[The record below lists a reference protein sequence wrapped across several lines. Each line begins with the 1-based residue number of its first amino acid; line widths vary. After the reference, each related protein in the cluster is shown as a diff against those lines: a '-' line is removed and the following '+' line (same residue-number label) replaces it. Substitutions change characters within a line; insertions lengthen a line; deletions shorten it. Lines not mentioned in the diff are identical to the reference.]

1 MKIRIDDDYD
11 KDDLEKFNIIAND
24 YKYRNDEQQ
33 DDILK
38 GNVIEATFQEVEMD
52 NKDCSKDYSK
62 EYYKDYENYY
72 MNYEEREN
80 YDEDEEGLGKITVIS
95 RLANKNRTLISSA
108 KINLYVLNGVSPKLV
123 ETKYTD
129 KNGQVVFENL
139 KRGSYRVIAIVDR
152 KYFEK
157 PTYSPWNE
165 VTIDKSTIET
175 TIEVM
180 NKIKS
185 V

>member
-11 KDDLEKFNIIAND
+11 KDDLEKFNINNND
-24 YKYRNDEQQ
+24 SKYRSEQHQ

-38 GNVIEATFQEVEMD
+38 ENVIETTFQEVDHYDKKYSRGYYNNYQDDKNDEND
-52 NKDCSKDYSK
+52 N
-62 EYYKDYENYY
+62 ET
-72 MNYEEREN
+72 
-80 YDEDEEGLGKITVIS
+80 LGKITVVS

-129 KNGQVVFENL
+129 NLGNVTFENL
-139 KRGSYRVIAIVDR
+139 KKGSYRVIAIVDR

-165 VTIDKSTIET
+165 VTIDKNT
-175 TIEVM
+175 TEASVEVV
-180 NKIKS
+180 NKIKA

>member
-11 KDDLEKFNIIAND
+11 KDDLEKFNINNND
-24 YKYRNDEQQ
+24 SKYRSEQHQ

-38 GNVIEATFQEVEMD
+38 ENVIETTFQEVD
-52 NKDCSKDYSK
+52 DYDK
-62 EYYKDYENYY
+62 EYSRGYYNNYQDDKNDEND
-72 MNYEEREN
+72 NET
-80 YDEDEEGLGKITVIS
+80 LGKITVVS

-129 KNGQVVFENL
+129 NLGNVTFENL
-139 KRGSYRVIAIVDR
+139 KKGSYRVIAIVDR

-165 VTIDKSTIET
+165 VTIDKNT
-175 TIEVM
+175 TEASVEVV
-180 NKIKS
+180 NKIKA

>member
-24 YKYRNDEQQ
+24 YKNRNDEQQ

-72 MNYEEREN
+72 MNY
-80 YDEDEEGLGKITVIS
+80 
-95 RLANKNRTLISSA
+95 
-108 KINLYVLNGVSPKLV
+108 
-123 ETKYTD
+123 
-129 KNGQVVFENL
+129 
-139 KRGSYRVIAIVDR
+139 
-152 KYFEK
+152 
-157 PTYSPWNE
+157 
-165 VTIDKSTIET
+165 
-175 TIEVM
+175 
-180 NKIKS
+180 
-185 V
+185 

>member
-11 KDDLEKFNIIAND
+11 KDDLEKFNINNND
-24 YKYRNDEQQ
+24 SKYRSEQHQ

-38 GNVIEATFQEVEMD
+38 ENVIETTFQEVD
-52 NKDCSKDYSK
+52 DYDK
-62 EYYKDYENYY
+62 EYYRGYYNNYQDDKNDEND
-72 MNYEEREN
+72 NET
-80 YDEDEEGLGKITVIS
+80 LGKITVVS

-129 KNGQVVFENL
+129 NLGNVTFENL
-139 KRGSYRVIAIVDR
+139 KKGSYRVIAIVDR

-165 VTIDKSTIET
+165 VTIDKNT
-175 TIEVM
+175 TEASVEVV
-180 NKIKS
+180 NKIKA

>member
-1 MKIRIDDDYD
+1 MRIRIDDDYE
-11 KDDLEKFNIIAND
+11 KGDLEKFNIN
-24 YKYRNDEQQ
+24 NDESKHRNEQNQ

-38 GNVIEATFQEVEMD
+38 ENVIETTFQEVEAD
-52 NKDCSKDYSK
+52 DKEYSK
-62 EYYKDYENYY
+62 EYSNSYYNEYKEYYNNYQYNKSDENDS
-72 MNYEEREN
+72 ET
-80 YDEDEEGLGKITVIS
+80 LGKITVVS

-129 KNGQVVFENL
+129 NLGKVTFENL
-139 KRGSYRVIAIVDR
+139 KKGSYRVIAIVDR

-165 VTIDKSTIET
+165 VTIDKNT
-175 TIEVM
+175 TEASVEVV
-180 NKIKS
+180 NKIKA

>member
-11 KDDLEKFNIIAND
+11 KDDLEKFNINNND
-24 YKYRNDEQQ
+24 SKYRSEQHQ

-38 GNVIEATFQEVEMD
+38 ENVIETTFQEVY
-52 NKDCSKDYSK
+52 DYDK
-62 EYYKDYENYY
+62 EYSRGYYNNYQDDKNDEND
-72 MNYEEREN
+72 NET
-80 YDEDEEGLGKITVIS
+80 LGKITVVS

-129 KNGQVVFENL
+129 NLGNVTFENL
-139 KRGSYRVIAIVDR
+139 KKGSYRVIAIVDR

-165 VTIDKSTIET
+165 VTIDKNT
-175 TIEVM
+175 TEASVEVV
-180 NKIKS
+180 NKIKA

>member
-11 KDDLEKFNIIAND
+11 KDDLEKFNINNND
-24 YKYRNDEQQ
+24 SKYRSEQHQ
-33 DDILK
+33 GDILK
-38 GNVIEATFQEVEMD
+38 ENVIETTFQEVDDYDKGYYRGYYNNYQDDKNDEND
-52 NKDCSKDYSK
+52 N
-62 EYYKDYENYY
+62 ET
-72 MNYEEREN
+72 
-80 YDEDEEGLGKITVIS
+80 LGKITVVS

-129 KNGQVVFENL
+129 NLGNVTFENL
-139 KRGSYRVIAIVDR
+139 KKGSYRVIAIVDR

-165 VTIDKSTIET
+165 VTIDKNT
-175 TIEVM
+175 TEASVEVV
-180 NKIKS
+180 NKIKA

>member
-11 KDDLEKFNIIAND
+11 KADLEKFNINHNSSN
-24 YKYRNDEQQ
+24 YRNEQNEE
-33 DDILK
+33 DILQE
-38 GNVIEATFQEVEMD
+38 NVIDAAFQEVKND
-52 NKDCSKDYSK
+52 DKDYSK
-62 EYYKDYENYY
+62 NYYNKYKEYYN
-72 MNYEEREN
+72 NYEYN
-80 YDEDEEGLGKITVIS
+80 KSDESDNEILGKITVVS

-123 ETKYTD
+123 KTKYTD
-129 KNGQVVFENL
+129 NLGKVTFENL
-139 KRGSYRVIAIVDR
+139 KKGSYRVIAIVDR

-165 VTIDKSTIET
+165 VTIDKSTTEASV
-175 TIEVM
+175 EVI
-180 NKIKS
+180 NRIKS